1 MQKRWQIILCLA
13 VVAGYCWF
21 GRHAIAQTN
30 FQAPQN
36 PQYVQ
41 YPQGATPAP
50 GAPVTLTP
58 AQIDQLLGPV
68 ALYPDPLLA
77 LIFPAATYPQDITA
91 ANQWLASNPNPT
103 EADIA
108 AQNWDDSIKGLVH
121 YPTVLKMMSDQID
134 WTQTVGAAFL
144 DQQKD
149 VLASVQRLRALAQ
162 AAKNLQTTQQEQV
175 VADGDAIRI
184 EPVDPDT
191 IYVPQYDPNQVYF
204 SVSPITYSSGYPI
217 GLWDDDDFDWG
228 LQGIVVGGGWY
239 AGWHHPPQW
248 DQHPPA
254 WNRHPPGWSA
264 APKPW
269 THAPQKPGPRI
280 TPENVNH
287 LGLDHPRAA
296 TPNPNVDAARKSPP
310 PQRPSAPAAHPS
322 NNNAFDSSESRE
334 DVQRDE
340 QRAHPAPT
348 PQPQRAEPAPQ
359 QQRAQPAPQQAP
371 QRAEPAPAQRQS
383 APPPSP
389 RSNAFS
395 GGSGGEARAQS
406 ARGNAS
412 VHR

>member
-13 VVAGYCWF
+13 AVAGYCWF
-21 GRHAIAQTN
+21 GKHAIAQTN

-36 PQYVQ
+36 PQPVQ
-41 YPQGATPAP
+41 YPQGAAPATPA

-58 AQIDQLLGPV
+58 AQIDQLLGSV

-77 LIFPAATYPQDITA
+77 LIFPAATFPQDITA

-103 EADIA
+103 EAAIA

-162 AAKNLQTTQQEQV
+162 AARNLQTTPQEQI

-191 IYVPQYDPNQVYF
+191 MYVPQYDPNEVYF
-204 SVSPITYSSGYPI
+204 NVSPITYSNGYPI

-239 AGWHHPPQW
+239 TGWHHPPQW

-254 WNRHPPGWSA
+254 WNRRPPGWSA

-269 THAPQKPGPRI
+269 SRAPQKPAPRI
-280 TPENVNH
+280 TPDAVNH
-287 LGLDHPRAA
+287 LGLDHPHAA
-296 TPNPNVDAARKSPP
+296 SANPNVDTGRKSPQP
-310 PQRPSAPAAHPS
+310 LPVVKPIAPQPL
-322 NNNAFDSSESRE
+322 NNAFDSSESRE

-340 QRAHPAPT
+340 QRAHPTPA
-348 PQPQRAEPAPQ
+348 PQPQRVEPAPQ
-359 QQRAQPAPQQAP
+359 QQRIEPQQAP
-371 QRAEPAPAQRQS
+371 ERAAPAQRES